1 MKTLHLKTPWMTSSD
16 ASAPKE
22 LLIDADYL
30 SYGVGFAS
38 EEDSEKYAKSRLVE
52 TLEDLVYIH
61 LKADSYE
68 AFLTGKNNYRYDVAK
83 TVPYKG
89 NRKDAKKPKHYDAL
103 RECMVT
109 RLGAVVVQGQ
119 EADDEVAIRMTK
131 EPDKYLLVGV
141 DKDLRQIPGWHHN
154 PQKAKTE
161 YINDFEAYKNFC
173 LQLLTGD
180 RVDNIPG
187 LEGIGPVKAEKAL
200 SKASTSEALLKAA
213 FDKYQELG
221 YTKDYFVEQGQLLWL
236 RRFEGELWQP
246 DESLLLSK

>member
-1 MKTLHLKTPWMTSSD
+1 MTSSKD
-16 ASAPKE
+16 SPPKK

-30 SYGVGFAS
+30 IYGVGFAS
-38 EEDSEKYAKSRLVE
+38 EEDTEKFAKSRLVE
-52 TLEDLVYIH
+52 TLEDMVYLH

-68 AFLTGKNNYRYDVAK
+68 AFLTGKNNYRYEIAK

-103 RECMVT
+103 RECMIT
-109 RLGAVVVQGQ
+109 RLGAVIVDGQ

-131 EPDKYLLVGV
+131 EPGQYLLVGV

-154 PQKAKTE
+154 PVKAKTE
-161 YINDFEAYKNFC
+161 YIDGFSAYKNFC

-187 LEGIGPVKAEKAL
+187 LEGIGPVKAAKAL
-200 SKASTSEALLKAA
+200 KNAKTEEDLLMAVWKV
-213 FDKYQELG
+213 YQEKEHGIEYL
-221 YTKDYFVEQGQLLWL
+221 TEQGQLLWL
-236 RRFEGELWQP
+236 RRYEGELWLP
-246 DESLLLSK
+246 SNVS

>member
-1 MKTLHLKTPWMTSSD
+1 MKPWMTSSD
-16 ASAPKE
+16 APKQ

-30 SYGVGFAS
+30 IYGVGFAS
-38 EEDSEKYAKSRLVE
+38 EEDSEKFAKSRLVE

-68 AFLTGKNNYRYDVAK
+68 AFLTGKNNYRYEIAK

-103 RECMVT
+103 RKCMVT
-109 RLGAVVVQGQ
+109 RLGAVVVDGQ

-131 EPDKYLLVGV
+131 EPDQYLLVGV

-154 PQKAKTE
+154 PMKAKTE
-161 YINDFEAYKNFC
+161 YIDEFSAYKNFC

-187 LEGIGPVKAEKAL
+187 LEGIGPVKAAKAL
-200 SKASTSEALLKAA
+200 KDAKTKEDLLRAVWKA
-213 FDKYQELG
+213 YQEKEHGIEYL
-221 YTKDYFVEQGQLLWL
+221 TEQGQLLWL
-236 RRFEGELWQP
+236 RRYEGELWQP
-246 DESLLLSK
+246 SGVS

>member
-1 MKTLHLKTPWMTSSD
+1 MTSCKD
-16 ASAPKE
+16 VPKK

-30 SYGVGFAS
+30 IYGVGFAS
-38 EEDSEKYAKSRLVE
+38 EEDSEKFAKSRLVE
-52 TLEDLVYIH
+52 TVEDLVYIH

-68 AFLTGKNNYRYDVAK
+68 AFLTGKDNYRYEIAK

-109 RLGAVVVQGQ
+109 RLGAVVVNGQ

-131 EPDKYLLVGV
+131 EPDQYLLVGV

-154 PQKAKTE
+154 PVKAKTE
-161 YINDFEAYKNFC
+161 YIDEFEAYKNFAT
-173 LQLLTGD
+173 QLLTGD

-187 LEGIGPVKAEKAL
+187 LEGIGPVKAAKAL
-200 SKASTSEALLKAA
+200 KDAKTKEDLLRAVWKT
-213 FDKYQELG
+213 YQEKEHGIEYL
-221 YTKDYFVEQGQLLWL
+221 TEQGQLLWL
-236 RRFEGELWQP
+236 RRYEGEIWKPTL
-246 DESLLLSK
+246 

>member
-1 MKTLHLKTPWMTSSD
+1 MSSKEEH
-16 ASAPKE
+16 PKK

-30 SYGVGFAS
+30 IYGVGFAS
-38 EEDSEKYAKSRLVE
+38 EEDSEKFAKSRLVE
-52 TLEDLVYIH
+52 TLEDMVYIH

-68 AFLTGKNNYRYDVAK
+68 AFLTGKNNYRYEIAK

-103 RECMVT
+103 RECMIT
-109 RLGAVVVQGQ
+109 RLGAVIVDGQ

-131 EPDKYLLVGV
+131 EPDQYLLVGV

-154 PQKAKTE
+154 PHKAQTE
-161 YINDFEAYKNFC
+161 YIDDFQAYKSFC

-187 LEGIGPVKAEKAL
+187 LEGIGPKKAAKAL
-200 SKASTSEALLKAA
+200 QDASTKEELLKAS
-213 FDKYQELG
+213 FKKYQELG
-221 YTKDYFVEQGQLLWL
+221 HSLDYFTEQGQLLWL
-236 RRFEGELWQP
+236 RRTEGELWQP
-246 DESLLLSK
+246 SNVS

>member
-1 MKTLHLKTPWMTSSD
+1 MTSSKKD
-16 ASAPKE
+16 VPKE

-30 SYGVGFAS
+30 IYGVGFAS

-52 TLEDLVYIH
+52 TMEEMVYIH

-68 AFLTGKNNYRYDVAK
+68 AFLTGKNNYRYAIAK

-103 RECMVT
+103 RECMIT
-109 RLGAVVVQGQ
+109 RLGAVVVDGQ
-119 EADDEVAIRMTK
+119 EADDEVAISMTK

-154 PQKAKTE
+154 PKKAETD
-161 YINDFEAYKNFC
+161 YVSDFEGYLSFC
-173 LQLLTGD
+173 TQLLTGD

-187 LEGIGPVKAEKAL
+187 LDGIGPVKAGKAL
-200 SKASTSEALLKAA
+200 AKAKTKEELLQAVWKV
-213 FDKYQELG
+213 YQEKEHGIEYL
-221 YTKDYFVEQGQLLWL
+221 TEQGQLLWL
-236 RRFEGELWQP
+236 RRYEGEMWQP
-246 DESLLLSK
+246 DVNILQSKQQ

>member
-1 MKTLHLKTPWMTSSD
+1 MSSEGKP
-16 ASAPKE
+16 PKK

-30 SYGVGFAS
+30 IYGIGFS
-38 EEDSEKYAKSRLVE
+38 CEDVHEKFAKSRLVE

-68 AFLTGKNNYRYDVAK
+68 AFLTGKQNYRYDIAK

-103 RECMVT
+103 REHMIT
-109 RLGAVVVQGQ
+109 RLGAVVIEGQ

-131 EPDKYLLVGV
+131 EPDEYLLVGV

-154 PQKAKTE
+154 PRTATTD
-161 YINDFEAYKNFC
+161 YVTDFEGYKSFC
-173 LQLLTGD
+173 TQLLTGD

-187 LEGIGPVKAEKAL
+187 LEGVGPVKASKAL
-200 SKASTSEALLKAA
+200 KNAKTREDLLRQA
-213 FDKYQELG
+213 FKVYVEKEHG
-221 YTKDYFVEQGQLLWL
+221 IEYFTEQGQLLWL
-236 RRFEGELWQP
+236 RRYEGELWQP
-246 DESLLLSK
+246 LVDGNLLQPSKQD

>member
-1 MKTLHLKTPWMTSSD
+1 MILRLMTPWMTSSD
-16 ASAPKE
+16 APKQ

-30 SYGVGFAS
+30 IYGVGFAS
-38 EEDSEKYAKSRLVE
+38 EESSEKFAKSRLVE

-68 AFLTGKNNYRYDVAK
+68 AFLTGKNNYRYEIAK

-103 RECMVT
+103 RKCMVT
-109 RLGAVVVQGQ
+109 RLGAVVVDGQ

-154 PQKAKTE
+154 PMKAKTE
-161 YINDFEAYKNFC
+161 YIDDFNAYKGFC
-173 LQLLTGD
+173 TQLLTGD

-187 LEGIGPVKAEKAL
+187 LDRIGPVKAAKALEKA
-200 SKASTSEALLKAA
+200 KTKEELLQAVWKVY
-213 FDKYQELG
+213 KEKEHGIEYL
-221 YTKDYFVEQGQLLWL
+221 TEQGQLLWL
-236 RRFEGELWQP
+236 RRYEGELWQP
-246 DESLLLSK
+246 SNVS

>member
-1 MKTLHLKTPWMTSSD
+1 MTSSD
-16 ASAPKE
+16 VPKK
-22 LLIDADYL
+22 LLIDSDFLVY
-30 SYGVGFAS
+30 SIGFAS

-52 TLEDLVYIH
+52 TMEEMVYIH

-68 AFLTGKNNYRYDVAK
+68 AFLTGKNNYRYDIAK

-103 RECMVT
+103 REHMIT
-109 RLGAVVVQGQ
+109 RLGAVVVDGQ

-154 PQKAKTE
+154 PKKAETD
-161 YINDFEAYKNFC
+161 YVSDFDGYHSFC
-173 LQLLTGD
+173 TQLLTGD

-187 LEGIGPVKAEKAL
+187 LEGIGPVKAAKAL
-200 SKASTSEALLKAA
+200 GKAKTKEDLLQAVWKA
-213 FDKYQELG
+213 YQEKEHGIEYL
-221 YTKDYFVEQGQLLWL
+221 TEQGQLLWL
-236 RRFEGELWQP
+236 RREENQLWTP
-246 DESLLLSK
+246 EITLS

>member
-1 MKTLHLKTPWMTSSD
+1 MTSSKED
-16 ASAPKE
+16 VPKK

-30 SYGVGFAS
+30 IYGIGFAS
-38 EEDSEKYAKSRLVE
+38 EEDSEKFAKSRLVE

-68 AFLTGKNNYRYDVAK
+68 AFLTGKNNYRYEIAK

-103 RECMVT
+103 RECMIT
-109 RLGAVVVQGQ
+109 RLGAVIVDGQ

-131 EPDKYLLVGV
+131 EPDQYLLVGV

-154 PQKAKTE
+154 PHKAQTE
-161 YINDFEAYKNFC
+161 YIDDFQAYKSFC

-187 LEGIGPVKAEKAL
+187 LEGIGPKKAAKAL
-200 SKASTSEALLKAA
+200 QDATTKKDLLKAA
-213 FDKYQELG
+213 FAKYQELG
-221 YTKDYFVEQGQLLWL
+221 YSKDYFVEQGQLLWL

-246 DESLLLSK
+246 SDESLVPNR